1 MDINL
6 MEKMRCN
13 FQRRNIEV
21 EFYDDINELK
31 DNILNIIP
39 LYCSVGIGNSATLKK
54 IGISEDLGS
63 RGNIVYDKTK
73 AKNQSEVTALKKKS
87 LLSDWYILGS
97 NAISVDGHIVN
108 IDHSGNRVAA
118 LMYGPDNVIIVVGKN
133 KITNTLEQAI
143 FRTKNIAS
151 PQNAKRAGYNPPCV
165 RLKKCID
172 CNSSE
177 RVCNYLVVIQGQY
190 VSNRMKVFI
199 VDEDLGF

>member
-6 MEKMRCN
+6 MEKMRDN
-13 FQRRNIEV
+13 FNNRNIEV
-21 EFYDDINELK
+21 QFYENIHELK

-39 LYCSVGIGNSATLKK
+39 LECKVGIGNSATLKK
-54 IGISEDLGS
+54 IGISDELS
-63 RGNIVYDKTK
+63 NRGNLVYDKTK
-73 AKNQSEVTALKKKS
+73 ASNELEVNTLKKKS
-87 LLSDWYILGS
+87 LLSDWYISGS

-133 KITNTLEQAI
+133 KITNTLEEAI

-151 PQNAKRAGYNPPCV
+151 PQNAQRAGYNPPCV
-165 RLKKCID
+165 KLGKCID
-172 CNSSE
+172 CRSSQ

-190 VSNRMKVFI
+190 IPNRMKVFI
-199 VDEDLGF
+199 VEEELGF